1 MTVNNF
7 AKSEE
12 ENETYVLPGTNRLV
26 TAQYQQDIIE
36 RFNPSHA
43 GTYVVGDHYVNLQ
56 ADGLVVVEP
65 ADFYRKADGQWI
77 LIHEDGFQYWI

>member
-36 RFNPSHA
+36 RFNPAMPANTLSVIITL
-43 GTYVVGDHYVNLQ
+43 TYKLT
-56 ADGLVVVEP
+56 A
-65 ADFYRKADGQWI
+65 
-77 LIHEDGFQYWI
+77 

>member
-36 RFNPSHA
+36 RFNPSHT

-65 ADFYRKADGQWI
+65 ADFYRKVDGQWI

>member
-36 RFNPSHA
+36 RFNPNHA

-65 ADFYRKADGQWI
+65 ADFYRKVDGHWT

>member
-36 RFNPSHA
+36 RFNHSHA
-43 GTYVVGDHYVNLQ
+43 GKYVVGDHYVNLQ
-56 ADGLVVVEP
+56 VDGLVVVEP
-65 ADFYRKADGQWI
+65 ADFYRKVNGQWT